1 MASPADAYG
10 RAMPE
15 ASSPAAQTLPPGVVV
30 VTGASRGIGRDLVE
44 LLLATGRHVVGVA
57 RHATAVNDGGP
68 DAGRYTPISADL
80 GSEAGVTEAIAQID
94 HLVRGR
100 EVAALVNGAGAVTPV
115 GPLTQQSGE
124 TMLAALGLMAV
135 APARLA
141 AGLAGLMPPGGRIL
155 NLSTRSAHE
164 TFPGLGLYC
173 MSKHALHSVTESLRL
188 ELAPRIA
195 VAELI
200 PGEVDTAMQADLRR
214 PDPDDFEMA
223 GFFRD
228 NRVNLIPVTLAAH
241 FCLWVLMQTSPA
253 QFADGTPW
261 YIYDRKIQGN
271 WLPPGTEFPYPEPD

>member
-1 MASPADAYG
+1 MTAT
-10 RAMPE
+10 
-15 ASSPAAQTLPPGVVV
+15 QTLPPGVVV
-30 VTGASRGIGRDLVE
+30 VTGTSRGIGKELVT
-44 LLLATGRHVVGVA
+44 LLLASGREVVGLA
-57 RHATAVNDGGP
+57 RHTNSAAGEGDPPATG
-68 DAGRYTPISADL
+68 YTGISADL
-80 GSEAGVTEAIAQID
+80 SSAHGIAEGIEQIRRAAD
-94 HLVRGR
+94 GR
-100 EVAALVNGAGAVTPV
+100 PVAALVNGAGAVTPV
-115 GPLTQQSGE
+115 GALTQQSSE
-124 TMLAALGLMAV
+124 SMLAALCLMAV

-141 AGLAGLMPPGGRIL
+141 AGVAGLMPEGGRIL
-155 NLSTRSAHE
+155 NLSTRSARE

-173 MSKHALHSVTESLRL
+173 MSKHALRSVSRSLQM

-253 QFADGTPW
+253 QFTDGTPW